1 VPVTVT
7 TRLCR
12 AVAPCLLAGVL
23 GACRDLALPDVSAD
37 GGVGPDLTVRSPREG
52 QTIPLNA
59 AVNIDAVSVN
69 GVASVT
75 VTCGGAPS
83 TGVFTWNVAPYT
95 GVVDFTRCSLVTTGS
110 ADAGFGQLQLTFI
123 AVDRLGHTSTRTFN
137 VFLDTTTAALSAVL
151 PERVVP
157 LAPLQLTVG
166 SDRPLL
172 LPPTVRLAGRE
183 ADGVFTSGEAPPA
196 PGDWVGLWLDTAP
209 GSQLDHVVIEYAGGV
224 NGINSNNC
232 KDPATQDQGGLLVGD
247 FETQYVPPSNLLTN
261 STLRFNAGYGIVAMW
276 QTTSANNTPDLTA
289 TDTFTSNAL
298 CAQSF
303 NGTTTGCTSTG
314 CTAP

>member
-1 VPVTVT
+1 MTSSPNGL
-7 TRLCR
+7 RARAARQASPWRGGLHR
-12 AVAPCLLAGVL
+12 AVVSCLLAGAL
-23 GACRDLALPDVSAD
+23 GACRDLGLPEVSAD

-95 GVVDFTRCSLVTTGS
+95 GVVDFTRCSLVTGGAT
-110 ADAGFGQLQLTFI
+110 DAGFGQLQLTFI
-123 AVDRLGHTSTRTFN
+123 AVDRLGHASSKTFN
-137 VFLDTTTAALSAVL
+137 VFLDTTTASLSAQL

-183 ADGVFTSGEAPPA
+183 ADGILQRANPDGGAPFYDITFLRT
-196 PGDWVGLWLDTAP
+196 PGLGIDNW
-209 GSQLDHVVIEYAGGV
+209 GGDPFAV
-224 NGINSNNC
+224 PFEVLTDVERRVSITVDAKATNG
-232 KDPATQDQGGLLVGD
+232 
-247 FETQYVPPSNLLTN
+247 
-261 STLRFNAGYGIVAMW
+261 
-276 QTTSANNTPDLTA
+276 
-289 TDTFTSNAL
+289 
-298 CAQSF
+298 
-303 NGTTTGCTSTG
+303 
-314 CTAP
+314 